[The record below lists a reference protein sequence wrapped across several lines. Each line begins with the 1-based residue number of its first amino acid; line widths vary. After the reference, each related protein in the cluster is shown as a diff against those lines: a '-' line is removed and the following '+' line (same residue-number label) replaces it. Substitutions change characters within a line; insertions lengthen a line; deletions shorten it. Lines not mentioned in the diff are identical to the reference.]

1 MKNNDA
7 LYIQKIIEYCD
18 IAESLLDEYERDYL
32 LFKSSK
38 SFQLSTSM
46 CILQIGEYVSRLS
59 DEFKESHDN
68 IPWRKI
74 KGMRNFAAHQY
85 EHIEFEVLWHTIT
98 EELPELKEMLFATH
112 YVNFKDFRNRVLDK
126 AVNDIN
132 YYTDL
137 SVSYETRMKGKKVV
151 SIIFFIETKKH
162 LDGYLA
168 YRNTIEEIN
177 KRNGQ
182 INGQISM
189 FDKEE
194 SEFER

>member
-59 DEFKESHDN
+59 DEFKEKHDN
-68 IPWRKI
+68 IPWKQI

-85 EHIEFEVLWHTIT
+85 EHFEFEVLWHTIT
-98 EELPELKEMLFATH
+98 EELPELKESL
-112 YVNFKDFRNRVLDK
+112 LPL
-126 AVNDIN
+126 I
-132 YYTDL
+132 
-137 SVSYETRMKGKKVV
+137 
-151 SIIFFIETKKH
+151 
-162 LDGYLA
+162 
-168 YRNTIEEIN
+168 
-177 KRNGQ
+177 
-182 INGQISM
+182 
-189 FDKEE
+189 
-194 SEFER
+194 